1 MVSNRESLEICYL
14 PATEL
19 SGLIR
24 RKEVSPVEVVEAH
37 LARIEATEP
46 TLNSFITLLPDQAMA
61 DAKTAENEIQSGNYR
76 GPLHGIPIT
85 LKDLYYLKGVRN
97 TSGSKIFHDF
107 VPDFDSTIT
116 SKLKNAGTV
125 ILGKTNTHQFAYGI
139 TGENPDYGDMH
150 NPWNPQ
156 RITGG
161 SSGGSVSSVASG
173 QSTLTM
179 GSDTG
184 GSIRVPSSLCGL
196 VGLKPTYGRLSRYGL
211 TALSWS
217 QDHPGPMA
225 RTVAD
230 CAMLMNAT
238 AGYDPKD
245 PATSQNSVPD
255 YTGALT
261 GGVKGLRVGVPKEFF
276 EAPLDSEVERAV
288 RQAINLLEQLGA
300 VVKEISWPMYT
311 YAAPIA
317 TVIQMAEATSYHA
330 DLVRSRGGEY
340 AKPVRL
346 LLEAGFFLSA
356 PQLNRAH
363 QARTLFVN
371 QTLELLQ
378 DVDVLAGPMTPI
390 TAHKIGATE
399 VTVGSTTMTPRA
411 ALTQYTR
418 PYNLSGFPAISVPC
432 GFSAEGM
439 PIGLQLG
446 ARPFAEETLLR
457 TAHVYEQATQWHQRR
472 PSL

>member
-1 MVSNRESLEICYL
+1 MDKTEICYL
-14 PATEL
+14 PASQL
-19 SGLIR
+19 SGLIQ
-24 RKEVSPVEVVEAH
+24 RKEISPVEVVEAQ

-46 TLNSFITLLPDQAMA
+46 TLNSFITLTSEQALA
-61 DAKTAENEIQSGNYR
+61 DAKTAEEEIQAGKYR

-85 LKDLYYLKGVRN
+85 LKDLYYVKGIRN
-97 TSGSKIFHDF
+97 TSGSRIFHDF
-107 VPDFDSTIT
+107 VPDFDSTLVT
-116 SKLKNAGTV
+116 KLKDAGTI

-150 NPWNPQ
+150 NPWNPE

-161 SSGGSVSSVASG
+161 SSGGSASSVASG

-196 VGLKPTYGRLSRYGL
+196 AGLKPTYGRRSRYGL

-217 QDHPGPMA
+217 QDHPGPLA

-230 CAMLMNAT
+230 CALLMNAT
-238 AGYDPKD
+238 AGHDPKD
-245 PATSQNSVPD
+245 PATRLAPVPD
-255 YTGALT
+255 YTAALT
-261 GGVKGLRVGVPKEFF
+261 GDLKGLRVGVPKEFF
-276 EAPLDSEVERAV
+276 EAPLDPEVERAV
-288 RQAINLLEQLGA
+288 RRAIDVLEEMGA
-300 VVKEISWPMYT
+300 LVKEVAWPMYR
-311 YAAPIA
+311 YATPIA

-330 DLVRSRGGEY
+330 DLVRNRGSEY
-340 AKPVRL
+340 ATPVRL

-356 PQLNRAH
+356 PQLNRAQ

-371 QTLELLQ
+371 QSLELLE

-390 TAHKIGATE
+390 TAHTIGATE
-399 VTVGSTTMTPRA
+399 VTVRTTTMTTRA

-432 GFSAEGM
+432 GFSEEGL

-457 TAHVYEQATQWHQRR
+457 AAHAYEQATEWHKMR
-472 PSL
+472 PAL

>member
-1 MVSNRESLEICYL
+1 MDRTELCYL
-14 PATEL
+14 PASQL
-19 SGLIR
+19 SGLVQ
-24 RKEVSPVEVVEAH
+24 RKEVSPVEVVAAH
-37 LARIEATEP
+37 LARIEATES
-46 TLNSFITLLPDQAMA
+46 TLNSFITLLSEQALA
-61 DAKTAENEIQSGNYR
+61 SAKTAEGEIQAGNYR

-85 LKDLYYLKGVRN
+85 LKDLYYVKGVRN

-116 SKLKNAGTV
+116 SKLRDAGT
-125 ILGKTNTHQFAYGI
+125 ITLGKTNTHQFAYGI

-150 NPWNPQ
+150 NPWSPD

-161 SSGGSVSSVASG
+161 SSGGSVSSVSSG

-184 GSIRVPSSLCGL
+184 GSIRVPSALCGL
-196 VGLKPTYGRLSRYGL
+196 AGLKPTYGRLSRYGL

-217 QDHPGPMA
+217 QDHPGPIA

-230 CAMLMNAT
+230 CALLMNAT
-238 AGYDPKD
+238 AGHDPKD
-245 PATSQNSVPD
+245 PATSHAPVPD
-255 YTGALT
+255 YTQALT
-261 GGVKGLRVGVPKEFF
+261 GEVNGLRIGVPREFF
-276 EAPLDSEVERAV
+276 DVPLDPEVEGAV
-288 RQAINLLEQLGA
+288 RRAIAVLEEMGG
-300 VVKEISWPMYT
+300 VVKEVSWPMYR
-311 YAAPIA
+311 YATPIA
-317 TVIQMAEATSYHA
+317 TIIQMAEATSYHA
-330 DLVRSRGGEY
+330 DLVRSRGSEY
-340 AKPVRL
+340 APPVRL

-356 PQLNRAH
+356 PQLNRAQ
-363 QARTLFVN
+363 QARTLFVK
-371 QTLELLQ
+371 QSLELFR

-390 TAHKIGATE
+390 TAHKIGAAE
-399 VTVGSTTMTPRA
+399 VTVGATKMTPRA

-418 PYNLSGFPAISVPC
+418 PYNLSGFPAMSVPC

-457 TAHVYEQATQWHQRR
+457 VAHAYEQATEWHKMR
-472 PSL
+472 PPL

>member
-1 MVSNRESLEICYL
+1 MDRTEICYL
-14 PATEL
+14 PASQL
-19 SGLIR
+19 SGLIQ

-46 TLNSFITLLPDQAMA
+46 TLNSFITLLPEQAMA
-61 DAKTAENEIQSGNYR
+61 DAKIAEQEIQTGNNR

-85 LKDLYYLKGVRN
+85 LKDLYYVKGVRN

-107 VPDFDSTIT
+107 VPDFDSTIA
-116 SKLKNAGTV
+116 SRLKDAGTI
-125 ILGKTNTHQFAYGI
+125 ILGKTNIHQFAYGI

-150 NPWNPQ
+150 NPWNTE

-161 SSGGSVSSVASG
+161 SSGGSASAAASG

-184 GSIRVPSSLCGL
+184 GSIRVPSALCGL
-196 VGLKPTYGRLSRYGL
+196 AGLKPTYGRLSRYGL

-230 CAMLMNAT
+230 CALLMNAT
-238 AGYDPKD
+238 AGHDPND
-245 PATSQNSVPD
+245 PVTSHAPVPD
-255 YTGALT
+255 YTKALT
-261 GGVKGLRVGVPKEFF
+261 GEVKGLRVGVPREFF
-276 EAPLDSEVERAV
+276 EAPLDPEVERAV
-288 RQAINLLEQLGA
+288 RQAIGVLEDMGA
-300 VVKEISWPMYT
+300 VVKEVSWPMYR

-330 DLVRSRGGEY
+330 NLVRSRGSEY
-340 AKPVRL
+340 APPVRL

-356 PQLNRAH
+356 PQLNRAQ
-363 QARTLFVN
+363 QARTLFVKHS
-371 QTLELLQ
+371 LELFQ

-418 PYNLSGFPAISVPC
+418 PYNLSGFPAMSVPC

-457 TAHVYEQATQWHQRR
+457 VAHAYEQATGWHKMK

>member
-1 MVSNRESLEICYL
+1 MDEVDICYL

-19 SGLIR
+19 SGLIE
-24 RKEVSPVEVVEAH
+24 RKQLSPVEVVEAH

-46 TLNSFITLLPDQAMA
+46 ALNSFITLLAEQALA
-61 DAKTAENEIQSGNYR
+61 DAKTADEEIQAGNYR

-85 LKDLYYLKGVRN
+85 LKDLYYVKGVRN

-116 SKLKNAGTV
+116 TKLRDAGTI

-150 NPWNPQ
+150 NPWNPE

-161 SSGGSVSSVASG
+161 SSGGSVSSVAAG

-196 VGLKPTYGRLSRYGL
+196 AGLKPTYGRLSRFGL

-217 QDHPGPMA
+217 QDHPGPIA

-230 CAMLMNAT
+230 CALLMNVT
-238 AGYDPKD
+238 AGYDAKD
-245 PATSQNSVPD
+245 PVTSRAPVPD
-255 YTGALT
+255 YTTALT
-261 GGVKGLRVGVPKEFF
+261 GEVKGLRVGVPKEFF
-276 EAPLDSEVERAV
+276 EPPLDPEVEAAV
-288 RQAINLLEQLGA
+288 RQAIGVLEDLGA
-300 VVKEISWPMYT
+300 VVKDISWPMFR
-311 YAAPIA
+311 YATPIA
-317 TVIQMAEATSYHA
+317 TIIQMAEATSYHA
-330 DLVRSRGGEY
+330 DLVRKRGNEY
-340 AKPVRL
+340 SPPVRL

-363 QARTLFVN
+363 QARTLFVK
-371 QTLELLQ
+371 QCLELFQ

-390 TAHKIGATE
+390 TAHTIGADE
-399 VTVGSTTMTPRA
+399 VKVGDTTMTPRA
-411 ALTQYTR
+411 ALTRYTR
-418 PYNLSGFPAISVPC
+418 PYNLSGYPAMSMPC

-439 PIGLQLG
+439 PIGLQLAG
-446 ARPFAEETLLR
+446 SPFAEETVLR
-457 TAHVYEQATQWHQRR
+457 AAHAYEQATDWRQRR
-472 PSL
+472 PPL

>member
-1 MVSNRESLEICYL
+1 MDKTEICYL
-14 PATEL
+14 PASQL
-19 SGLIR
+19 SGLIQ
-24 RKEVSPVEVVEAH
+24 RKEISPVEVVEAQ

-46 TLNSFITLLPDQAMA
+46 TLNSFITLTSEQALA
-61 DAKTAENEIQSGNYR
+61 DAKTAEEEIQAGKYR

-85 LKDLYYLKGVRN
+85 LKDLYYVKGIRN
-97 TSGSKIFHDF
+97 TSGSRIFHDF
-107 VPDFDSTIT
+107 VPDFDSTLVT
-116 SKLKNAGTV
+116 KLKDAGTI

-150 NPWNPQ
+150 NPWNPE

-161 SSGGSVSSVASG
+161 SSGGSASSVASG

-196 VGLKPTYGRLSRYGL
+196 AGLKPTYGRLSRYGL

-217 QDHPGPMA
+217 QDHPGPLA

-230 CAMLMNAT
+230 CALLMNAT
-238 AGYDPKD
+238 AGHDPKD
-245 PATSQNSVPD
+245 PATSLAPVPD
-255 YTGALT
+255 YTAALT
-261 GGVKGLRVGVPKEFF
+261 GDLKGLRVGVPKEFF
-276 EAPLDSEVERAV
+276 EAPLDPEVERAV
-288 RQAINLLEQLGA
+288 RRAIDVLEEMGA
-300 VVKEISWPMYT
+300 LVKEVAWPMCR
-311 YAAPIA
+311 YATPIA

-330 DLVRSRGGEY
+330 DLVRNRGSEY
-340 AKPVRL
+340 ATPVRL

-356 PQLNRAH
+356 PQLNRAQ

-371 QTLELLQ
+371 QSLELLE

-390 TAHKIGATE
+390 TAHTIGATE
-399 VTVGSTTMTPRA
+399 VTVGTTTMTTRA

-432 GFSAEGM
+432 GFSEEGL

-457 TAHVYEQATQWHQRR
+457 AAHAYEQATERHKMR
-472 PSL
+472 PAL